1 LPSTRGRHED
11 NDIGVKQEGVLAG
24 YRDVHDALLD
34 IFEGQAVVL
43 ASADSPNP
51 IALAPI
57 EDLSVVVDAANIPG
71 GSDVGEQSPILY
83 DPGAIP
89 TRQWVLWT
97 AVAVAGVKRVYVVFS
112 SDGEEWSLPIRCV
125 MGAGDRA
132 SDDPSIVSSFTRSGE
147 VLRFGGKL
155 YMYVED
161 TATSDIYA
169 YEGTDGVNWT
179 EMSGNPVIVKGAGGT
194 WESFLAGSP
203 CAYHNGTE
211 FIIGYEG
218 LITGSYGAAFGI
230 AHGVTPNGLTKLA
243 ANPVLSTGMRVDE
256 FFRTRD
262 GERIILLGGSIPGLG
277 SGFTSLLMR
286 AQTWNLDPLT
296 WSLDDFQIIPGFLG
310 LESEELAAGGDFTLD
325 HTIGP
330 NRVIVRNIPRTQLIR
345 FRFIPA
351 LGRGSRPY
359 RPGSYYTGSG
369 PRSSVQLANGVM
381 GAWPFEVIGSLPIDR
396 IGCEVVTAGSAG
408 ALVRLGI
415 YQNNDAG
422 APKGLLLDAGTIDA
436 TVTGW
441 REITIN
447 RVLGPGIWWL
457 VAVTQGAPSTLPFI
471 RCFTQPQS
479 PFGGFLSSA
488 ALIGTTPHV
497 SLEQIGV
504 TGGLPMFATDTPG
517 SSAAA
522 PLVGVRAV

>member
-359 RPGSYYTGSG
+359 RPGSYYTGS
-369 PRSSVQLANGVM
+369 
-381 GAWPFEVIGSLPIDR
+381 
-396 IGCEVVTAGSAG
+396 
-408 ALVRLGI
+408 
-415 YQNNDAG
+415 
-422 APKGLLLDAGTIDA
+422 A